1 MKVDFPV
8 IFRCDNGG
16 SKRRV
21 FIRWTE
27 WNKLEDVSKF
37 PELRSASLDPDRQT
51 PIGFAAF
58 FERGNHDQCCQLH
71 DEMTAFTWDYNVQ
84 KEIELSDLK
93 SQSLDYKYDD
103 GGRSDAGYKGHT
115 GDCVTRAIAIAT
127 GQDYETV
134 RSDLMDTTEKIRAKS
149 KARHIKRLKSN
160 SVRDGVHKEIYVD
173 YLKSLGWTRTACIK
187 VGSKDRKKL
196 TTNNLPKGN
205 VIVEV
210 QKHLMASIDH
220 VVHDAFDSRETNIW
234 ENNRPT
240 SRKQPRTI
248 VAYWTK

>member
-27 WNKLEDVSKF
+27 WNKLEDVSRF
-37 PELRSASLDPDRQT
+37 PDLRAASLDPDRQT

-103 GGRSDAGYKGHT
+103 G
-115 GDCVTRAIAIAT
+115 
-127 GQDYETV
+127 
-134 RSDLMDTTEKIRAKS
+134 
-149 KARHIKRLKSN
+149 
-160 SVRDGVHKEIYVD
+160 
-173 YLKSLGWTRTACIK
+173 
-187 VGSKDRKKL
+187 
-196 TTNNLPKGN
+196 
-205 VIVEV
+205 
-210 QKHLMASIDH
+210 
-220 VVHDAFDSRETNIW
+220 
-234 ENNRPT
+234 
-240 SRKQPRTI
+240 
-248 VAYWTK
+248 